1 LDQKERDLLR
11 ENAHDF
17 GIDLSQHHLDLFSTY
32 MDELLEWNRRINLT
46 GLSERKR
53 IIIELFLDSLI
64 PTPFIPEKERLLDV
78 GSGAG
83 FPGIVIKVCRPHLKT
98 CLLEANSRKT
108 SFLKQVVRLL
118 KLTDVDIVNGRIETD
133 KDKLHPDGYHLITA
147 RALAGL
153 DQVVTWCSPFLCAD
167 GLLISF
173 LGSGAENELEKSKI
187 LLEKNS
193 LVVDRLIPYSLPGM
207 SSGRALA
214 LLKRVTSRHCP
225 AAPTL
230 QLRRIPFQH

>member
-1 LDQKERDLLR
+1 LDEKEKRLLS
-11 ENAHDF
+11 EKALDF
-17 GIDLSQHHLDLFSTY
+17 GIDLSQRHLDLFGAY

-64 PTPFIPEKERLLDV
+64 PTPFIPEKGRMLDV

-98 CLLEANSRKT
+98 CLMEANSRKT

-118 KLTDVDIVNGRIETD
+118 KLSDVDVVNGRIESD

-147 RALAGL
+147 RALAGP
-153 DQVVTWCSPFLCAD
+153 DRIITWCSPFLCSG
-167 GLLISF
+167 GLLITF
-173 LGSGAENELEKSKI
+173 LGSGAVDELEKCGI
-187 LLEKNS
+187 ALETNF

-207 SSGRALA
+207 RSGRTLA
-214 LLKRVTSRHCP
+214 LLRKVTSQPGP
-225 AAPTL
+225 AT
-230 QLRRIPFQH
+230 

>member
-1 LDQKERDLLR
+1 MDEKEKRLLS
-11 ENAHDF
+11 EKALDF
-17 GIDLSQHHLDLFSTY
+17 GIDLSQRHLDLFGAY

-64 PTPFIPEKERLLDV
+64 PTPFIPEKGRMLDV

-98 CLLEANSRKT
+98 CLMEANSRKT

-118 KLTDVDIVNGRIETD
+118 KLSDIDVVNGRIESD
-133 KDKLHPDGYHLITA
+133 KDKLHPDGYHFITA
-147 RALAGL
+147 RALAGP
-153 DQVVTWCSPFLCAD
+153 DRIITWCSPFLCSG
-167 GLLISF
+167 GLLITF
-173 LGSGAENELEKSKI
+173 LGSGAVDELEKCGI
-187 LLEKNS
+187 ALETNF

-207 SSGRALA
+207 RSGRTLA
-214 LLKRVTSRHCP
+214 LLRKVTSQPGP
-225 AAPTL
+225 AT
-230 QLRRIPFQH
+230 

>member
-1 LDQKERDLLR
+1 LDEKEKRLLS
-11 ENAHDF
+11 EKALDF
-17 GIDLSQHHLDLFSTY
+17 GIDLSQRHLDLFGAY

-64 PTPFIPEKERLLDV
+64 PTPFIPEKGRMLDV

-98 CLLEANSRKT
+98 CLMEANSRKT

-118 KLTDVDIVNGRIETD
+118 KLSDVDVVNGRIESD
-133 KDKLHPDGYHLITA
+133 KDKLHPDGYHFITA
-147 RALAGL
+147 RALAGP
-153 DQVVTWCSPFLCAD
+153 DRIITWCSPFLCSG
-167 GLLISF
+167 GLLITF
-173 LGSGAENELEKSKI
+173 LGSGAVDELEKCGI
-187 LLEKNS
+187 ALETNF

-207 SSGRALA
+207 RSGRTLA
-214 LLKRVTSRHCP
+214 LLRKVTSQPGP
-225 AAPTL
+225 AT
-230 QLRRIPFQH
+230 

>member
-1 LDQKERDLLR
+1 MDEKERNLLR
-11 ENAHDF
+11 EKALDF
-17 GIDLSQHHLDLFSTY
+17 GIDLSQRHLDLFGAY

-64 PTPFIPEKERLLDV
+64 PTPFIPEKGRMLDV

-98 CLLEANSRKT
+98 CLMEANSRKT

-118 KLTDVDIVNGRIETD
+118 KLSDVDVVNGRIESD
-133 KDKLHPDGYHLITA
+133 KDKLQPDGYHFITA
-147 RALAGL
+147 RALAGP
-153 DQVVTWCSPFLCAD
+153 DRIITWCSPFLCSG
-167 GLLISF
+167 GLLITF
-173 LGSGAENELEKSKI
+173 LGSGAVDELEKCGI
-187 LLEKNS
+187 ALETNF

-207 SSGRALA
+207 RSGRTLA
-214 LLKRVTSRHCP
+214 LLRKVTSQPGP
-225 AAPTL
+225 AT
-230 QLRRIPFQH
+230 

>member
-1 LDQKERDLLR
+1 MDEKEKNLLR
-11 ENAHDF
+11 EKACDF
-17 GIDLSQHHLDLFSTY
+17 EIDLSQRHLDLFSAY
-32 MDELLEWNRRINLT
+32 MDELLEWNRRMNLT

-64 PTPFIPEKERLLDV
+64 PAPFIPEKGRMLDV

-118 KLTDVDIVNGRIETD
+118 KLSDIDVVNGRIESD
-133 KDKLHPDGYHLITA
+133 KDKLHPDGYHIITA

-153 DQVVTWCSPFLCAD
+153 GQVITWCSPFLCS
-167 GLLISF
+167 GGMLLTF
-173 LGSGAENELEKSKI
+173 LGSGAVNELEKCGVA
-187 LLEKNS
+187 LETNS
-193 LVVDRLIPYSLPGM
+193 LVVDRLIPYFLPGM
-207 SSGRALA
+207 RSARTLAILKSKISSLSGD
-214 LLKRVTSRHCP
+214 TG
-225 AAPTL
+225 
-230 QLRRIPFQH
+230 

>member
-1 LDQKERDLLR
+1 MDEKEKNLLR
-11 ENAHDF
+11 EKARDF
-17 GIDLSQHHLDLFSTY
+17 EIDLPRRHLDLFSVY
-32 MDELLEWNRRINLT
+32 MDELLEWNRRMNLT

-64 PTPFIPEKERLLDV
+64 PTPFIPGKGRMLDV

-118 KLTDVDIVNGRIETD
+118 KLSDVDVVNGRIESD
-133 KDKLHPDGYHLITA
+133 RDKLHTDGYHIITA
-147 RALAGL
+147 RALAGPG
-153 DQVVTWCSPFLCAD
+153 QVITWCSPFLCSG
-167 GLLISF
+167 GLLIIF
-173 LGSGAENELEKSKI
+173 LGSGAANELEKCRVA
-187 LLEKNS
+187 LETNA

-207 SSGRALA
+207 RSARILAILRSKISSLSGD
-214 LLKRVTSRHCP
+214 TG
-225 AAPTL
+225 
-230 QLRRIPFQH
+230 Q

>member
-1 LDQKERDLLR
+1 LDEKEKNLLR
-11 ENAHDF
+11 EKALDF
-17 GIDLSQHHLDLFSTY
+17 GINLSQRHLDLFSAY
-32 MDELLEWNRRINLT
+32 MDELLEWNRRINLI

-64 PTPFIPEKERLLDV
+64 PTPFIPEKGRMLDV

-98 CLLEANSRKT
+98 CLMEANSRKT

-118 KLTDVDIVNGRIETD
+118 KLSDVDIVNGRIESD

-147 RALAGL
+147 RALAGP
-153 DQVVTWCSPFLCAD
+153 DRIITWCSPFLCSG
-167 GLLISF
+167 GLLITF
-173 LGSGAENELEKSKI
+173 LGSGAVDELEKCGVA
-187 LLEKNS
+187 LETNF

-207 SSGRALA
+207 RSGRTLA
-214 LLKRVTSRHCP
+214 LLRKVTSQNNIISG
-225 AAPTL
+225 T
-230 QLRRIPFQH
+230 

>member
-1 LDQKERDLLR
+1 MDEKEKRLLS
-11 ENAHDF
+11 EKALDF
-17 GIDLSQHHLDLFSTY
+17 GIDLSQRHLDLFGAY

-64 PTPFIPEKERLLDV
+64 PTPFIPEKGRMLDV

-98 CLLEANSRKT
+98 CLMEANSRKT

-118 KLTDVDIVNGRIETD
+118 KLSDVDVVNGRIESD
-133 KDKLHPDGYHLITA
+133 KDKLHPDGYHFITA
-147 RALAGL
+147 RALAGP
-153 DQVVTWCSPFLCAD
+153 DRIITWCSPFLCSG
-167 GLLISF
+167 GLLITF
-173 LGSGAENELEKSKI
+173 LGSGAVDELEKCGI
-187 LLEKNS
+187 ALETNF

-207 SSGRALA
+207 RSGRTLA
-214 LLKRVTSRHCP
+214 LLRKVTSQPGP
-225 AAPTL
+225 AT
-230 QLRRIPFQH
+230 

>member
-1 LDQKERDLLR
+1 MDEKEKRLLS
-11 ENAHDF
+11 EKALDF
-17 GIDLSQHHLDLFSTY
+17 GIDLSQRHLDLFGAY

-64 PTPFIPEKERLLDV
+64 PTPFIPEKGRMLDV

-98 CLLEANSRKT
+98 CLMEANSRKT

-118 KLTDVDIVNGRIETD
+118 KLSDVDVVNGRIESD

-147 RALAGL
+147 RALAGP
-153 DQVVTWCSPFLCAD
+153 DRIITWCSPFLCSG
-167 GLLISF
+167 GLLITF
-173 LGSGAENELEKSKI
+173 LGSGAVDELEKCGI
-187 LLEKNS
+187 ALETNF

-207 SSGRALA
+207 RSGRTLA
-214 LLKRVTSRHCP
+214 LLRKVTSQPGP
-225 AAPTL
+225 AT
-230 QLRRIPFQH
+230 

>member
-1 LDQKERDLLR
+1 MSEKAL
-11 ENAHDF
+11 DF
-17 GIDLSQHHLDLFSTY
+17 GIDLSQRHLDLFGAY
-32 MDELLEWNRRINLT
+32 MDELLEWNCRINLT

-64 PTPFIPEKERLLDV
+64 PTPFIPEKGRMLDV

-98 CLLEANSRKT
+98 CLMEANSRKT

-118 KLTDVDIVNGRIETD
+118 KLSDVDVVNGRIESD

-147 RALAGL
+147 RALAGP
-153 DQVVTWCSPFLCAD
+153 DRIITWCSPFLCSG
-167 GLLISF
+167 GLLITF
-173 LGSGAENELEKSKI
+173 LGSGAVDELEKCGI
-187 LLEKNS
+187 ALETNF

-207 SSGRALA
+207 RSGRTLA
-214 LLKRVTSRHCP
+214 LLRKVTSQPGP
-225 AAPTL
+225 AT
-230 QLRRIPFQH
+230 